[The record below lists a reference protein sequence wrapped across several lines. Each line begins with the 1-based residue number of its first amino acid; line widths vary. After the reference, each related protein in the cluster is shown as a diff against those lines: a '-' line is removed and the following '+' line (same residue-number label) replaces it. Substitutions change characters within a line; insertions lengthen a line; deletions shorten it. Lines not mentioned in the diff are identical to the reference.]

1 MNKAPRYMKE
11 YANYIVKS
19 CYEKFKSGLY
29 NYEWLESAQNAEKI
43 VKNYE
48 RGLITENEAMR
59 LLAELSYQNQIKT
72 VFQWRK

>member
-29 NYEWLESAQNAEKI
+29 NYEWLESTQNAEKI
-43 VKNYE
+43 VRTFE
-48 RGLITENEAMR
+48 RGLISENETMK
-59 LLAELSYQNQIKT
+59 LLAKLPY
-72 VFQWRK
+72 

>member
-1 MNKAPRYMKE
+1 MKE

-48 RGLITENEAMR
+48 RGLITDREAMQM
-59 LLAELSYQNQIKT
+59 LAELSY
-72 VFQWRK
+72 

>member
-1 MNKAPRYMKE
+1 MNKAPRYMRE

-43 VKNYE
+43 VKNYG
-48 RGLITENEAMR
+48 RGLITDREAMQM
-59 LLAELSYQNQIKT
+59 LAELSY
-72 VFQWRK
+72 

>member
-1 MNKAPRYMKE
+1 MNKAPRYMRE

-48 RGLITENEAMR
+48 RGLITDREAMQM
-59 LLAELSYQNQIKT
+59 LAELSY
-72 VFQWRK
+72 

>member
-11 YANYIVKS
+11 YASNIKKS
-19 CYEKFKSGLY
+19 AEAYKKRFNHE
-29 NYEWLESAQNAEKI
+29 NDEPWNETIESAEKI

-59 LLAELSYQNQIKT
+59 LLAELSY
-72 VFQWRK
+72 